1 MKDSSLWKMA
11 VLQGDAFSM
20 IGVKYDY
27 RGPDEYKM
35 PAFDYWL
42 AEKTFFF
49 LAATK
54 EVFIFVA

>member
-1 MKDSSLWKMA
+1 MA

-42 AEKTFFF
+42 AEKTSFF

>member
-11 VLQGDAFSM
+11 VLQGGAFSM

-35 PAFDYWL
+35 PGFDYWL
-42 AEKTFFF
+42 AEKTSFF

>member
-11 VLQGDAFSM
+11 VLQRGAFSPQ
-20 IGVKYDY
+20 GVKYHH

>member
-1 MKDSSLWKMA
+1 MA
-11 VLQGDAFSM
+11 VLQGGAFSM

-42 AEKTFFF
+42 AEKNVLF
-49 LAATK
+49 LGGYKRSVYICSVKTGK
-54 EVFIFVA
+54 M